1 MSNGDSSCYVRTV
14 PDRCRVCYT
23 CVRECPAKSIRINE
37 GQAQVIAERCIG
49 CGNCVRVCSQ
59 GAKQVVTSVDTVA
72 DLLAG
77 GAPVAACLAPS
88 FPVEFQADYDF
99 RVVVGMIRSLGFKLV
114 TEVAF
119 GADLVAERY
128 RRFVVQNKHGQW
140 ITSSCPAVVGFVE
153 RYHKDL
159 VDRLVPIVSPMVAM
173 ARALRYLYGSELKI
187 VFIGP
192 CVAKKAEAGS
202 PEIDGDVD
210 AVLTFRELRE
220 MLEARGIS
228 PTTSEPCDFDPPH
241 AMLGAVYPL
250 SRGDL
255 QAAGINED
263 LVSSEVVST
272 EGLASFVSALE
283 EFSSG
288 NLDMVML
295 DLLCC
300 EGCIMGPGITAKE
313 TALHRRKRLSHYV
326 NYRLR
331 GVDKEEWYTQMTRLA
346 GLDLSRKFAPKAQ
359 PLLAPRNA
367 EIRTILERMGKL
379 KPEDELNCG
388 ACGYATCREHALAIS
403 RGLAETE
410 MCLPYTI
417 DELRRA
423 LKEVEA
429 SHVQLQDAQDAL
441 MHSEKLASL
450 GQLAAGIAHEV
461 NNPLGVVLMYTHLL
475 LDECAQDSALKPD
488 LKMIAEQADRC
499 KTIVA
504 GLLDFARQN
513 RVVLQPVDLRE
524 VISQGLKATPSQE
537 DVHVYVESA
546 LEDPIVEIDKDQVVQ
561 IIMNLVSNA
570 YAAMPDGGWLNI
582 RTRQDNGNVVIEISD
597 TGVGISKDNMKK
609 IFEPF
614 FTTKQIGKGTGLGL
628 AVVYGI
634 VKMHRGDITVESNA
648 DALRGPTGTTFRIRL
663 PRRELQQD
671 EAAAG
676 LKTVRA

>member
-1 MSNGDSSCYVRTV
+1 MSERETGCYVRTV

-37 GQAQVIAERCIG
+37 GQAQVIPERCIG

-59 GAKQVVTSVDTVA
+59 GAKQVVTTIGQVE

-77 GAPVAACLAPS
+77 PTPVAACIAPS
-88 FPVEFQADYDF
+88 FPAEFQAEFDF
-99 RVVVGMIRSLGFKLV
+99 RVFVGMTRALGFKLV

-128 RRFVVQNKHGQW
+128 RRFIVQNKHGQW

-153 RYHKDL
+153 RYQKGL
-159 VDRLVPIVSPMVAM
+159 TDRLVPIVSPMVAM
-173 ARALRYLYGSELKI
+173 ARALRYLYGKELKI

-192 CVAKKAEAGS
+192 CVAKKAEGAS
-202 PEIDGDVD
+202 PEIAGDID
-210 AVLTFRELRE
+210 EVLTFRELRE
-220 MLEARGIS
+220 MFEAHGLTPR
-228 PTTSEPCDFDPPH
+228 TSEPSDFDPPH
-241 AMLGAVYPL
+241 PMLGAVYPL

-255 QAAGINED
+255 QAAGITED
-263 LVSSEVVST
+263 LVSSEVVAT
-272 EGLASFVSALE
+272 EGLGNFVGALE
-283 EFSSG
+283 EFATG
-288 NLDMVML
+288 ALDMVML

-300 EGCIMGPGITAKE
+300 SGCIMGPGFTTRE
-313 TALHRRKRLSHYV
+313 TALLRRKRLGHYV
-326 NYRLR
+326 SYRMR
-331 GVDKEEWYTQMTRLA
+331 GADKEEWYTQMTRLA
-346 GLDLSRKFAPKAQ
+346 GLDLGRAFLPKEQPLAAPKDPDIQ
-359 PLLAPRNA
+359 G
-367 EIRTILERMGKL
+367 ILERMGKRSA
-379 KPEDELNCG
+379 EDELNCG
-388 ACGYATCREHALAIS
+388 ACGYSTCRDHALAIS

-423 LKEVEA
+423 LGEIET

-461 NNPLGVVLMYTHLL
+461 NNPLGVVLMYAHLL
-475 LDECAQDSALKPD
+475 MDECTPGSPLSAD
-488 LKMIAEQADRC
+488 LRMIAEQADRC

-513 RVVLQPVDLRE
+513 RVVLRPVDLRE
-524 VISQGLKATPSQE
+524 IVAQGLAATPAND
-537 DVHVYVESA
+537 DVKVVIQSELA
-546 LEDPIVEIDKDQVVQ
+546 DPIVDVDKDQVVQ
-561 IIMNLVSNA
+561 IVMNLVANA
-570 YAAMPDGGWLNI
+570 YQAMPDGGRLTI
-582 RTRQDNGNVVIEISD
+582 RMRQDNGSVFLEFVD
-597 TGVGISKDNMKK
+597 TGVGIPKENMKK

-634 VKMHRGDITVESNA
+634 VKMHRGDIAVESNA
-648 DALRGPTGTTFRIRL
+648 DALRGPTGTVFRIKL
-663 PRRELQQD
+663 PRREQQ
-671 EAAAG
+671 EGPASGSHA
-676 LKTVRA
+676 VMP